1 MGKVKWIFESPDKGK
16 TVYKRPF
23 GKLEPKIL
31 VKKGNTDYNNLLE
44 NFNLN

>member
-31 VKKGNTDYNNLLE
+31 IMKNGFK
-44 NFNLN
+44 FNININ